1 MEVIKSKNSLKLN
14 QAKLAII
21 DIGSNSIRMLIYE
34 DFSSSRVPF
43 FNEKAVCEL
52 GKNLDKSKKLHRSG
66 TEYALKVLKRFSEIL
81 NVSKIT
87 NLKIIATAVLR
98 EATDTKPFINEVEKL
113 FKTKINI
120 LSGEEE
126 AECSAEGV
134 KIGFENVNGLV
145 ADLGGGSLELA
156 RVENNIVTNKTSLP
170 IGVLRLLNNPIVKKR
185 NLAKYIKKL
194 LREEKWLSKK
204 KFNNLY
210 LVGGTWRALFKLHL
224 FQNNHPVHIIHQ
236 YSIDNN
242 VLSKF
247 VEKISSFNKS
257 KLKTV
262 EYISKSRTP
271 YLPYSCIIL
280 DEIMKVT
287 NPRNIICSISGLREG
302 SLSIDYFKDVKE
314 SEIFHKALENIAKKR
329 GDLGSNYKKYYDFI
343 QPVFEGNEHFNKK
356 LLYLAC
362 VLSHMD
368 WGLGAFQKAE
378 LVFQETINTP
388 LLRLT
393 HKERIQL
400 ALSCYWRYCSIKYN
414 PKMEYL
420 TFLNNN
426 EIFSSKQVGA
436 ALRFSQSLTSI
447 STIFLEEFKLYK
459 RGNAVFLKIPSQH
472 QEIISKQVTKRFK
485 ALARE
490 LFLEPRIIYS
500 NNSK

>member
-1 MEVIKSKNSLKLN
+1 MEVIKSKNSLKLK
-14 QAKLAII
+14 QSKLAII

-52 GKNLDKSKKLHRSG
+52 GKNLDKSKKLHKSG

-98 EATDTKPFINEVEKL
+98 EATDTKQFIDEVEKL

-134 KIGFENVNGLV
+134 KIGFENVDGLV

-170 IGVLRLLNNPIVKKR
+170 FGVLRLLNNPIVKKR

-204 KFNNLY
+204 RFNNLY
-210 LVGGTWRALFKLHL
+210 LVGGTWRSLFKLHL

-280 DEIMKVT
+280 DEIMRAT
-287 NPRNIICSISGLREG
+287 NPKNIICSISGLREG
-302 SLSIDYFKDVKE
+302 SLSIDYFKDTKE
-314 SEIFHKALENIAKKR
+314 SEIFHKALENVAKKR

-490 LFLEPRIIYS
+490 LFLEPRVIYS

>member
-1 MEVIKSKNSLKLN
+1 MEVINTKQQSASKYF
-14 QAKLAII
+14 KLAII
-21 DIGSNSIRMLIYE
+21 DIGSNSIRMLIYD
-34 DFSSSRVPF
+34 DFSSTRVPS

-52 GKNLDKSKKLHRSG
+52 GKNLDKSRKLHKSG
-66 TEYALKVLKRFSEIL
+66 SEYALKVLKRFSEIL

-98 EATDTKPFINEVEKL
+98 EATDAKQFISEVETL

-126 AECSAEGV
+126 ANCSAEGV
-134 KIGFENVNGLV
+134 KIGFDNVDGLV

-156 RVENNIVTNKTSLP
+156 RVENNVVTNKTSLP
-170 IGVLRLLNNPIVKKR
+170 IGVLRLINNPIVKKR
-185 NLAKYIKKL
+185 NLPKYVKKL

-210 LVGGTWRALFKLHL
+210 LVGGTWRSLFKLHL

-236 YSIDNN
+236 YSVNRST
-242 VLSKF
+242 LTKF
-247 VEKISSFNKS
+247 VEKISNFNKS

-262 EYISKSRTP
+262 EYISKSRTQ
-271 YLPYSCIIL
+271 YLPYSSIIL
-280 DEIMKVT
+280 NEIMTIT
-287 NPRNIICSISGLREG
+287 NPKKILCSISGLREG
-302 SLSIDYFKDVKE
+302 SLSIDHLKNTKE
-314 SEIFHKALENIAKKR
+314 TEIFNKSIEYIASKR
-329 GDLGSNYKKYYDFI
+329 GDLGSTYQKYFKFI
-343 QPVFEGNEHFNKK
+343 LPVFDGNEHYNKK

-378 LVFQETINTP
+378 LVFQETLNTP

-414 PKMEYL
+414 PKFEYL

-459 RGNAVFLKIPSQH
+459 RGNSIFLKIPSQH

-490 LFLEPRIIYS
+490 LFLEPRVIYS

>member
-1 MEVIKSKNSLKLN
+1 MEVIKSKNSLKLE
-14 QAKLAII
+14 QTKLAII

-52 GKNLDKSKKLHRSG
+52 GKNLDISKKLHKSG
-66 TEYALKVLKRFSEIL
+66 KEYALKVLKRFSEIL

-98 EATDTKPFINEVEKL
+98 EATDTKPFIDEVEK
-113 FKTKINI
+113 FFRTKIKI

-126 AECSAEGV
+126 AIYSAEGV
-134 KIGFENVNGLV
+134 KIGFENVDGLV

-170 IGVLRLLNNPIVKKR
+170 FGVLRLLNNPIVKKR

-194 LREEKWLSKK
+194 LKDEKWLSKK

-236 YSIDNN
+236 YSVDNN

-257 KLKTV
+257 KLKAV

-280 DEIMKVT
+280 YEIMNVI
-287 NPRNIICSISGLREG
+287 NPKNIICSISGLREG

-329 GDLGSNYKKYYDFI
+329 GDLGSNYKKYYNFI

-378 LVFQETINTP
+378 LVFEETINTP

-400 ALSCYWRYCSIKYN
+400 ALSCYWRYCSIKYD

-420 TFLNNN
+420 TLLNNN

-490 LFLEPRIIYS
+490 LFLEPRVIYS
-500 NNSK
+500 NNAK

>member
-1 MEVIKSKNSLKLN
+1 MEVIKGKNSLKLN

-98 EATDTKPFINEVEKL
+98 EATDTKLFINEVEKL

-194 LREEKWLSKK
+194 LKEEKWLSKK

-271 YLPYSCIIL
+271 YLPYCCIIL
-280 DEIMKVT
+280 DEIMRLT

-329 GDLGSNYKKYYDFI
+329 GDLGSNYKKYYNFI
-343 QPVFEGNEHFNKK
+343 QPVFEGNEHFNNK

-490 LFLEPRIIYS
+490 LFLEPRVIYS
-500 NNSK
+500 NNLK

>member
-1 MEVIKSKNSLKLN
+1 MEVIKSKNSLKFK

-52 GKNLDKSKKLHRSG
+52 GKNLDKSKKLHRTG

-98 EATDTKPFINEVEKL
+98 EATDTKPFIDEVEKL

-120 LSGEEE
+120 LSGDEE

-134 KIGFENVNGLV
+134 KIGFENVDGLV

-170 IGVLRLLNNPIVKKR
+170 FGVLRLLNNPIVKKR

-194 LREEKWLSKK
+194 LRDEKWLSKK

-280 DEIMKVT
+280 DEIMRVT
-287 NPRNIICSISGLREG
+287 NPKNIICSISGLREG
-302 SLSIDYFKDVKE
+302 SLSIDYFKDVKD
-314 SEIFHKALENIAKKR
+314 SEIFHKALENVAKK
-329 GDLGSNYKKYYDFI
+329 
-343 QPVFEGNEHFNKK
+343 
-356 LLYLAC
+356 
-362 VLSHMD
+362 
-368 WGLGAFQKAE
+368 
-378 LVFQETINTP
+378 
-388 LLRLT
+388 
-393 HKERIQL
+393 
-400 ALSCYWRYCSIKYN
+400 
-414 PKMEYL
+414 
-420 TFLNNN
+420 
-426 EIFSSKQVGA
+426 
-436 ALRFSQSLTSI
+436 
-447 STIFLEEFKLYK
+447 K
-459 RGNAVFLKIPSQH
+459 R
-472 QEIISKQVTKRFK
+472 
-485 ALARE
+485 
-490 LFLEPRIIYS
+490 
-500 NNSK
+500 

>member
-1 MEVIKSKNSLKLN
+1 
-14 QAKLAII
+14 
-21 DIGSNSIRMLIYE
+21 ML
-34 DFSSSRVPF
+34 
-43 FNEKAVCEL
+43 
-52 GKNLDKSKKLHRSG
+52 
-66 TEYALKVLKRFSEIL
+66 
-81 NVSKIT
+81 
-87 NLKIIATAVLR
+87 
-98 EATDTKPFINEVEKL
+98 
-113 FKTKINI
+113 
-120 LSGEEE
+120 
-126 AECSAEGV
+126 
-134 KIGFENVNGLV
+134 
-145 ADLGGGSLELA
+145 
-156 RVENNIVTNKTSLP
+156 
-170 IGVLRLLNNPIVKKR
+170 KKR
-185 NLAKYIKKL
+185 NLPKYVKKL

-210 LVGGTWRALFKLHL
+210 LVGGTWRSLFKLHL

-236 YSIDNN
+236 YSVNRST
-242 VLSKF
+242 LTKF
-247 VEKISSFNKS
+247 VEKISNFNKS

-262 EYISKSRTP
+262 EYISKSRTQ
-271 YLPYSCIIL
+271 YLPYSSIIL
-280 DEIMKVT
+280 NEIMTIT
-287 NPRNIICSISGLREG
+287 NPKKILCSISGLREG
-302 SLSIDYFKDVKE
+302 SLSIDHLKNTKE
-314 SEIFHKALENIAKKR
+314 TEIFNKSIEYIASKR
-329 GDLGSNYKKYYDFI
+329 GDLGSTYQKYFKFI
-343 QPVFEGNEHFNKK
+343 LPVFDGNEHYNKK

-378 LVFQETINTP
+378 LVFQETLNTP

-414 PKMEYL
+414 PKFEYL

-459 RGNAVFLKIPSQH
+459 RGNSIFLKIPSQH

-490 LFLEPRIIYS
+490 LFLEPRVIYS